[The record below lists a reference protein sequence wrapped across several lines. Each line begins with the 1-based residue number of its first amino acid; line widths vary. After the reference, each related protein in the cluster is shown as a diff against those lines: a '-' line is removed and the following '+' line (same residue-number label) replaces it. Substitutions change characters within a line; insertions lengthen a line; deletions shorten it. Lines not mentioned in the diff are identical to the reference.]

1 MTPTGSWRDS
11 RSKRVQA
18 ALIPMAMWPVLEF
31 LGGGYQYRFQG
42 RQHLDRLIEERQ
54 PHILALWHGRILEVM
69 LALRDR
75 GYVSL
80 VSENFDG
87 EWIARLSAHFGFGAF
102 RGSSSRG
109 GARALVKAKRLLGE
123 GKSLLFTVDGPR
135 GPSRVAQPGAVWLAG
150 ASGCPILPVR
160 LEADRFLTARTWDEH
175 QFPSPGATITAAFA
189 APIWVPSNADEAALE
204 AKRVELQDSLNT
216 KRRIHEP

>member
-1 MTPTGSWRDS
+1 MTDSPSWRDS

-31 LGGGYQYRFQG
+31 LGGGYTYRFEG
-42 RQHLDRLIEERQ
+42 RQHLDGLVKDNQ

-87 EWIARLSAHFGFGAF
+87 EWIAQLSAHFGFGAF

-109 GARALVKAKRLLGE
+109 GARALVQAKKLLAGGE
-123 GKSLLFTVDGPR
+123 SLLFTLDGPR
-135 GPSRVAQPGAVWLAG
+135 GPKRVAQPGAVWLAG

-160 LEADRFLTARTWDEH
+160 LDADRFLTAKTWDQH
-175 QFPSPGATITAAFA
+175 QFPSPGATITAAFSEPMWIPAGLDADGLDA
-189 APIWVPSNADEAALE
+189 ARLQLEQTLNAPL
-204 AKRVELQDSLNT
+204 RV
-216 KRRIHEP
+216 

>member
-1 MTPTGSWRDS
+1 MTSPAWRDS
-11 RSKRVQA
+11 RSKRFQA
-18 ALIPMAMWPVLEF
+18 AAIPAAMWPILEF
-31 LGGGYQYRFQG
+31 LGGGYTYKFQG
-42 RQHLDRLIEERQ
+42 REHLDRLVAARQ

-109 GARALVKAKRLLGE
+109 GARALVQAKRLLAD
-123 GKSLLFTVDGPR
+123 GKSLLFTLDGPR
-135 GPSRVAQPGAVWLAG
+135 GPKRVAQPGAVWLAG

-160 LEADRFLTARTWDEH
+160 LEADRFLTTKTWDAH
-175 QFPSPGATITAAFA
+175 QFPSPGATITVSFG
-189 APIWVPSNADEAALE
+189 APIWIPEGLDDAGLE
-204 AKRVELQDSLNT
+204 AERINLEQTLNAPLRV
-216 KRRIHEP
+216 

>member
-1 MTPTGSWRDS
+1 MTWRDS

-31 LGGGYQYRFQG
+31 LGGGYHYRFTG
-42 RQHLDRLIEERQ
+42 REHLDRLVEARQ

-75 GYVSL
+75 GYLSL

-87 EWIARLSAHFGFGAF
+87 EWIARLSAHFGFGSF

-109 GARALVKAKRLLGE
+109 GARALVQAKRLLGQ
-123 GKSLLFTVDGPR
+123 GNSLLFTVDGPR
-135 GPSRVAQPGAVWLAG
+135 GPKRIAQPGAVWLAG

-175 QFPSPGATITAAFA
+175 QFPSPGATITAAFSPPIYVADDLDA
-189 APIWVPSNADEAALE
+189 AGLEAARLKLE
-204 AKRVELQDSLNT
+204 NALNAPVRV
-216 KRRIHEP
+216 

>member
-1 MTPTGSWRDS
+1 MTWRDS
-11 RSKRVQA
+11 RAKRAQA
-18 ALIPMAMWPVLEF
+18 ALIPMAVWPVLEF
-31 LGGGYQYRFQG
+31 LGGGYHYRFTG
-42 RQHLDRLIEERQ
+42 RRHLDQLVELQQ

-109 GARALVKAKRLLGE
+109 GARALVQARRLLGQ
-123 GKSLLFTVDGPR
+123 GTSLLFTVDGPR
-135 GPSRVAQPGAVWLAG
+135 GPKRVAQPGAVWLAG

-160 LEADRFLTARTWDEH
+160 LEADRFLTAGTWDAH

-189 APIWVPSNADEAALE
+189 EPIWVPPNADEATLE
-204 AKRVELQDSLNT
+204 AKRLQLEHRLNT
-216 KRRIHEP
+216 TR

>member
-1 MTPTGSWRDS
+1 MTTASWRDS
-11 RSKRVQA
+11 RSKRAQA
-18 ALIPMAMWPVLEF
+18 AAIPLAIWPVLEF
-31 LGGGYQYRFQG
+31 LGAGYTYKYQN
-42 RQHLDRLIEERQ
+42 RQHLDRLVAAGQ

-87 EWIARLSAHFGFGAF
+87 EWIARLSAHFGFGAV

-109 GARALVKAKRLLGE
+109 GARALVKARRELADGR
-123 GKSLLFTVDGPR
+123 SLLFTLDGPR
-135 GPSRVAQPGAVWLAG
+135 GPRRVAQPGAVWLSG

-160 LEADRFLTARTWDEH
+160 LEADRFLTTKTWDQH
-175 QFPSPGATITAAFA
+175 QFPSPGATVTAAFSE
-189 APIWVPSNADEAALE
+189 PMWVPADLDDAGLE
-204 AKRVELQDSLNT
+204 AERLQLEQTLNAPLRV
-216 KRRIHEP
+216 

>member
-1 MTPTGSWRDS
+1 MTTGSWRES
-11 RSKRVQA
+11 RSKRAQA
-18 ALIPMAMWPVLEF
+18 ALIPLAIWPVLEF
-31 LGGGYQYRFQG
+31 LGGGYTYRFEG
-42 RQHLDRLIEERQ
+42 RQHLDRLLSARQ

-109 GARALVKAKRLLGE
+109 GARALVQARRLLADGN
-123 GKSLLFTVDGPR
+123 SLLFTLDGPR
-135 GPSRVAQPGAVWLAG
+135 GPKRVAQPGAVWLSG

-160 LEADRFLTARTWDEH
+160 LEADRFLTTRTWDAH
-175 QFPSPGATITAAFA
+175 QLPSPGATLTAAFSEPVWLRDDLDA
-189 APIWVPSNADEAALE
+189 AGLDAARLQLEQTLNAPL
-204 AKRVELQDSLNT
+204 RV
-216 KRRIHEP
+216 

>member
-1 MTPTGSWRDS
+1 MSGTPSWRDS
-11 RSKRVQA
+11 RAKRLQA
-18 ALIPMAMWPVLEF
+18 AAIPAAMWPILEF
-31 LGGGYQYRFQG
+31 LGGGYNYRYIG
-42 RQHLDRLIEERQ
+42 RQHLDQLVQANQ

-109 GARALVKAKRLLGE
+109 GARALVQAKRLLAGGE
-123 GKSLLFTVDGPR
+123 SLLFTLDGPR
-135 GPSRVAQPGAVWLAG
+135 GPKRVAQPGAVWLAG

-160 LEADRFLTARTWDEH
+160 LEADRFLTTSTWDAH
-175 QFPSPGATITAAFA
+175 QFPSPGATVTAAFG
-189 APIWVPSNADEAALE
+189 APMYVPDGLDEAGLE
-204 AKRVELQDSLNT
+204 AERLKLENTLNAPLRV
-216 KRRIHEP
+216 

>member
-1 MTPTGSWRDS
+1 MSWRDS
-11 RSKRVQA
+11 RAKRVQA
-18 ALIPMAMWPVLEF
+18 AMIPMAMWPVLEF
-31 LGGGYQYRFQG
+31 LGGGYHYRFVG
-42 RQHLDRLIEERQ
+42 REHLDQLTAEGQ

-109 GARALVKAKRLLGE
+109 GARALVQAKRLLAG
-123 GKSLLFTVDGPR
+123 GDSLLFTLDGPR
-135 GPSRVAQPGAVWLAG
+135 GPKRVAQPGAIWLARE
-150 ASGCPILPVR
+150 SGCPILPVR
-160 LEADRFLTARTWDEH
+160 LEADRFLTTSTWDAH
-175 QFPSPGATITAAFA
+175 QFPAPGATVTAAFG
-189 APIWVPSNADEAALE
+189 PPMYVPEGIDEAGLDAERLKLE
-204 AKRVELQDSLNT
+204 NTLNAPLRV
-216 KRRIHEP
+216 

>member
-1 MTPTGSWRDS
+1 MTWRDS

-31 LGGGYQYRFQG
+31 LGGGYHYRFIG
-42 RQHLDRLIEERQ
+42 REHLDGLVKEGQ

-87 EWIARLSAHFGFGAF
+87 EWIARLSAHFGVGSF

-109 GARALVKAKRLLGE
+109 GARALVQAKRLLGE
-123 GKSLLFTVDGPR
+123 GTSLLFTVDGPR
-135 GPSRVAQPGAVWLAG
+135 GPKRIAQPGAVWLAG

-175 QFPSPGATITAAFA
+175 QFPSPGATITAAFS
-189 APIWVPSNADEAALE
+189 APIYVPDGLDDAALE
-204 AKRVELQDSLNT
+204 VERLKLENALNAPVRV
-216 KRRIHEP
+216 

>member
-1 MTPTGSWRDS
+1 MTWRDS

-31 LGGGYQYRFQG
+31 LGGGYHYRFIG
-42 RQHLDRLIEERQ
+42 REHLDRLVEAGQ

-87 EWIARLSAHFGFGAF
+87 EWIARLSAHFGVGSF

-109 GARALVKAKRLLGE
+109 GARALVQAKRLLGE
-123 GKSLLFTVDGPR
+123 GTSLLFTVDGPR
-135 GPSRVAQPGAVWLAG
+135 GPKRIAQPGAVWLAG

-175 QFPSPGATITAAFA
+175 QFPSPGATITAAFS
-189 APIWVPSNADEAALE
+189 APIYVADDLDAAALE
-204 AKRVELQDSLNT
+204 AERLTLEKALNAPVRV
-216 KRRIHEP
+216 

>member
-1 MTPTGSWRDS
+1 MSWRDS

-31 LGGGYQYRFQG
+31 LGGGYSYRFVG
-42 RQHLDRLIEERQ
+42 RQHLDRLVDAGQ

-109 GARALVKAKRLLGE
+109 GARALVQAQRLLADGD
-123 GKSLLFTVDGPR
+123 SLLFTLDGPR
-135 GPSRVAQPGAVWLAG
+135 GPKRVAQPGAVWLAG

-160 LEADRFLTARTWDEH
+160 LEADRFLTTSTWDAH
-175 QFPSPGATITAAFA
+175 QFPAPGATITASFA
-189 APIWVPSNADEAALE
+189 EPIWVAEGLDESGREAERLKLETVLNAPV
-204 AKRVELQDSLNT
+204 RV
-216 KRRIHEP
+216 

>member
-1 MTPTGSWRDS
+1 MTWRQS
-11 RSKRVQA
+11 RSKRAQA

-31 LGGGYQYRFQG
+31 LGGGYNYRFVG
-42 RQHLDRLIEERQ
+42 REHLDRLVDEGQ

-87 EWIARLSAHFGFGAF
+87 EWIARLSAHFGFDSF

-109 GARALVKAKRLLGE
+109 GARALVQAKRLLGQ
-123 GKSLLFTVDGPR
+123 GSSLLFTVDGPR
-135 GPSRVAQPGAVWLAG
+135 GPKRIAQPGAVWLAG

-160 LEADRFLTARTWDEH
+160 LEANRFLTTSTWDAH
-175 QFPSPGATITAAFA
+175 QFPSPGATITAAFSE
-189 APIWVPSNADEAALE
+189 PIWVPEGLDDAGLEAARVQLE
-204 AKRVELQDSLNT
+204 QTLNAPV
-216 KRRIHEP
+216 RF

>member
-1 MTPTGSWRDS
+1 MSWRDS
-11 RSKRVQA
+11 RSKRAQA
-18 ALIPMAMWPVLEF
+18 ALIPMTMWPVLEF
-31 LGGGYQYRFQG
+31 LGGGYTYRFLG
-42 RQHLDRLIEERQ
+42 REHLDGLVLAGQ

-109 GARALVKAKRLLGE
+109 GVRALVQAKRLLAG
-123 GKSLLFTVDGPR
+123 GDSLLFTLDGPR
-135 GPSRVAQPGAVWLAG
+135 GPKRVAQPGAVWLAG

-160 LEADRFLTARTWDEH
+160 LEADRFLTTSTWDAH
-175 QFPSPGATITAAFA
+175 QFPAPGATITAAFG
-189 APIWVPSNADEAALE
+189 APVYVADDLDAAALE
-204 AKRVELQDSLNT
+204 AERLKLEGTLNAPLRV
-216 KRRIHEP
+216 

>member
-1 MTPTGSWRDS
+1 MTWRDS

-31 LGGGYQYRFQG
+31 LGGGYHYRFIG
-42 RQHLDRLIEERQ
+42 REHLDRLVEAGQ

-87 EWIARLSAHFGFGAF
+87 EGIARLSAHFGFGSF

-109 GARALVKAKRLLGE
+109 GARALVQAKRLLGE
-123 GKSLLFTVDGPR
+123 GTSLLFTVDGPR
-135 GPSRVAQPGAVWLAG
+135 GPKRIAQPGAVWLAG

-175 QFPSPGATITAAFA
+175 QFPSPGATITAAFS
-189 APIWVPSNADEAALE
+189 APIYVADDLDAAALE
-204 AKRVELQDSLNT
+204 AERLTLEKALNAPVRV
-216 KRRIHEP
+216 

>member
-1 MTPTGSWRDS
+1 MSWRDS
-11 RSKRVQA
+11 RAKRIQA
-18 ALIPMAMWPVLEF
+18 AAIPLAIWPVLEF
-31 LGGGYQYRFQG
+31 LGAGYTYKFQG
-42 RQHLDRLIEERQ
+42 RKHLDRLVAAKQ

-87 EWIARLSAHFGFGAF
+87 EWIARLSAHFGFGAV

-109 GARALVKAKRLLGE
+109 AARVLVQAKRQLAE
-123 GKSLLFTVDGPR
+123 GKSLLITLDGPR
-135 GPSRVAQPGAVWLAG
+135 GPKRVAQPGAVWLSG

-160 LEADRFLTARTWDEH
+160 LEADHFLTTRTWDAH
-175 QFPSPGATITAAFA
+175 QFPAPGATITAAFGE
-189 APIWVPSNADEAALE
+189 PIWVPNDLDDAGLE
-204 AKRVELQDSLNT
+204 AERLKLEQTLNAPLRV
-216 KRRIHEP
+216 

>member
-1 MTPTGSWRDS
+1 MSWRDS

-31 LGGGYQYRFQG
+31 LGGGYHYRFIG
-42 RQHLDRLIEERQ
+42 REHLDRLVEAGQ

-87 EWIARLSAHFGFGAF
+87 EWIARLSAHFGFGSF

-109 GARALVKAKRLLGE
+109 GARALVQAKRLLGE
-123 GKSLLFTVDGPR
+123 GTSLLFTVDGPR
-135 GPSRVAQPGAVWLAG
+135 GPKRIAQPGAVWLAG

-175 QFPSPGATITAAFA
+175 QFPSPGATITAAFS
-189 APIWVPSNADEAALE
+189 APIYVADDLDAAALE
-204 AKRVELQDSLNT
+204 AERVTLEKALNAPV
-216 KRRIHEP
+216 RV